1 MGLKT
6 PDSSRQEKS
15 LSRPAL
21 AAIPGVGQDAWDMS
35 APGARPSPR
44 WSSLAREITII
55 LIVKAAALYLIW
67 FAFFSHP
74 MGRHL
79 DAGGVAQSLVPAPA
93 AKTQPQ

>member
-1 MGLKT
+1 M
-6 PDSSRQEKS
+6 P
-15 LSRPAL
+15 
-21 AAIPGVGQDAWDMS
+21 

-79 DAGGVAQSLVPAPA
+79 DAGGVAQSLVPTPA
-93 AKTQPQ
+93 AKAQAQEAKRAP